1 MGHIQA
7 LKKTVRD
14 DPNITRFL
22 SLASSSLP
30 KLPKATANYL
40 AAKVPIAQW
49 ITGYSPSWLWGD
61 LVAGITIGILLVP
74 QSLAYAKVANIPARY
89 GLISSWLPTLFYT
102 VMGTS
107 KDVTAGPTAIMGLL
121 TGEIVTDLVS
131 EGYSAAAIASAA
143 AFWVGI
149 YSLLLGLLKLGFLLE
164 FIPLPVLS
172 GYVSGAAITIV
183 LQQLKGLFGQGKS
196 GSDTAGVIR
205 VFFQR
210 LPNTNWRAF
219 LIGFSGIILLLAL
232 QFVGRK
238 WGKKY
243 RALWYLS
250 ISRNALA
257 LIIFTAIS
265 YGVNKSHPDDPLF
278 GISQVTG
285 AGILAPKKPDSAL
298 LVKVAGRSVAVFIA
312 AALEH
317 LAIGKAFGRRH
328 GYVIEQDQELNYIGL
343 VNLFGSFFSC
353 MPVTGGFS
361 RTAVNS
367 ESGVKSPLSG
377 LATTACVLVSIYKLT
392 DAFYWIPSA
401 TLSAIIVVAV
411 WQIILPARVFWH
423 YWKTS
428 FADFVGSMVAFWVTL
443 FVDVEIGIAAAVGYS
458 LVYVLLHLAFTN
470 VTMVTG
476 ENLTS
481 FYPGALSNEDEAAD
495 TERVGST
502 PLSLPEDTMLFIL
515 RDSILYPNASRT
527 ARQITNYIYT
537 YSSGAHESS
546 SDRNQP
552 STAEKSPTRLWND
565 TKTRHIANLR
575 REAGTLHTNT
585 LGESGN
591 SSLPALRTVI
601 IDMTC
606 VTHVDTT
613 GMQALADI
621 RSTLKDWA
629 GAGAEVKFVGLNER
643 VKERFRR
650 AESCFLSSAEEGG
663 KGAQDGGYVVFDAL
677 QTALTSKS
685 ESENADTDVDAG
697 STATTRVEGGAGKGV
712 KGG

>member
-1 MGHIQA
+1 MAHIQA
-7 LKKTVRD
+7 LKKNVRN

-22 SLASSSLP
+22 SVASCSLP
-30 KLPKATANYL
+30 KLPRATANYV
-40 AAKVPIAQW
+40 AAEAPIAQW

-74 QSLAYAKVANIPARY
+74 QSLAYAKVANIHARY
-89 GLISSWLPTLFYT
+89 GLNSSWLPTLFYT

-121 TGEIVTDLVS
+121 TGEIVTDLVG
-131 EGYSAAAIASAA
+131 EGYSAPVIASAA
-143 AFWVGI
+143 AFWVGV

-172 GYVSGAAITIV
+172 GYVSGAAIAIV
-183 LQQLKGLFGQGKS
+183 LQQFKALFGQEKTGD
-196 GSDTAGVIR
+196 DTAGVIR

-219 LIGFSGIILLLAL
+219 LIGFSGIVLLLGM
-232 QFVGRK
+232 QFVGRR

-243 RALWYLS
+243 RSLWYLS

-257 LIIFTAIS
+257 LILFTAIS
-265 YGVNKSHPDDPLF
+265 YA
-278 GISQVTG
+278 VTG
-285 AGILAPKKPDSAL
+285 AGILAPKKPDRAL
-298 LVKVAGRSVAVFIA
+298 LVKTAGRSVAVFIA

-328 GYVIEQDQELNYIGL
+328 WYVIDQDQELNYIGL
-343 VNLFGSFFSC
+343 VNLFGSFFTC

-367 ESGVKSPLSG
+367 ESGVKSPLGG

-392 DAFYWIPSA
+392 HAFYWIPSA

-428 FADFVGSMVAFWVTL
+428 FADFVGSMVAFWVTS
-443 FVDVEIGIAAAVGYS
+443 FVDVEIRIAAAVAYS
-458 LVYVLLHLAFTN
+458 LVYVLLRLAFVN

-476 ENLTS
+476 ENPGTL
-481 FYPGALSNEDEAAD
+481 YPGS
-495 TERVGST
+495 
-502 PLSLPEDTMLFIL
+502 
-515 RDSILYPNASRT
+515 
-527 ARQITNYIYT
+527 
-537 YSSGAHESS
+537 SS
-546 SDRNQP
+546 SDSDDCRQDAP
-552 STAEKSPTRLWND
+552 LSPPEGLHESTPASLVSTLGPVEKKPQDRLWND
-565 TKTRHIANLR
+565 TKARHIANLR
-575 REAGTLHTNT
+575 REAGTVSATDTPLAHGTADSISPESNPRT
-585 LGESGN
+585 LPR
-591 SSLPALRTVI
+591 LYTVI
-601 IDMTC
+601 IDMTR

-613 GMQALADI
+613 GMQALADV
-621 RSTLKDWA
+621 RSTVEDWSGPDA
-629 GAGAEVKFVGLNER
+629 KLRFVGLNER

-650 AESCFLSSAEEGG
+650 AESCFLSGEVGEAR
-663 KGAQDGGYVVFDAL
+663 DGGYVVFEVAEILKHAL
-677 QTALTSKS
+677 FSPALII
-685 ESENADTDVDAG
+685 
-697 STATTRVEGGAGKGV
+697 
-712 KGG
+712 

>member
-1 MGHIQA
+1 MA
-7 LKKTVRD
+7 E
-14 DPNITRFL
+14 
-22 SLASSSLP
+22 
-30 KLPKATANYL
+30 
-40 AAKVPIAQW
+40 
-49 ITGYSPSWLWGD
+49 
-61 LVAGITIGILLVP
+61 
-74 QSLAYAKVANIPARY
+74 IPARY

-102 VMGTS
+102 IMGTS

-121 TGEIVTDLVS
+121 TGQIVTDLVAK
-131 EGYSAAAIASAA
+131 GYDAGAIASAA
-143 AFWVGI
+143 AFWVGV
-149 YSLLLGLLKLGFLLE
+149 YSLILGLLRLGFLLD

-183 LQQLKGLFGQGKS
+183 LQQLKGLFGEGKS
-196 GSDTAGVIR
+196 ADDTAGVIR

-219 LIGFSGIILLLAL
+219 LIGLSGIILLLGL
-232 QFVGRK
+232 QYVGRK
-238 WGKKY
+238 WGKSH
-243 RALWYLS
+243 RSFWYLS
-250 ISRNALA
+250 IARNALA
-257 LIIFTAIS
+257 LIIFTLIS
-265 YGVNKSHPDDPLF
+265 WGVNKSRPDDPLF

-285 AGILAPKKPDSAL
+285 AGIIPPRKPDSNL
-298 LVKVAGRSVAVFIA
+298 LLKVAGRSVAVFIA

-411 WQIILPARVFWH
+411 WQIIIPFQVFWH

-458 LVYVLLHLAFTN
+458 LVYILLHLAFTQ
-470 VTMVTG
+470 VTMVTK
-476 ENLTS
+476 ENLS
-481 FYPGALSNEDEAAD
+481 ELYPSCSSSSSTNPSTAL
-495 TERVGST
+495 T
-502 PLSLPEDTMLFIL
+502 LPEDTMVFML
-515 RDSILYPNASRT
+515 RDSILYPNAART
-527 ARQITNYIYT
+527 ARQITDYIYS
-537 YSSGAHESS
+537 YSSGAHEK
-546 SDRNQP
+546 P
-552 STAEKSPTRLWND
+552 STTMDGPQHNTQGKSADRLWND
-565 TKTRHIANLR
+565 TKLRHIRNLR
-575 REAGTLHTNT
+575 KEAGTSNSE
-585 LGESGN
+585 ESF
-591 SSLPALRTVI
+591 LPIVRTVI
-601 IDMTC
+601 IDMTR

-621 RSTLKDWA
+621 RSALKDWA
-629 GAGAEVKFVGLNER
+629 CADAELTFVGLNDR
-643 VKERFRR
+643 VKERFQR
-650 AESCFLSSAEEGG
+650 AESCFDASSSEGE
-663 KGAQDGGYVVFDAL
+663 ARDGGYIVFDAL
-677 QTALTSKS
+677 QTALYSPH
-685 ESENADTDVDAG
+685 SEN
-697 STATTRVEGGAGKGV
+697 V
-712 KGG
+712 KGSQNE